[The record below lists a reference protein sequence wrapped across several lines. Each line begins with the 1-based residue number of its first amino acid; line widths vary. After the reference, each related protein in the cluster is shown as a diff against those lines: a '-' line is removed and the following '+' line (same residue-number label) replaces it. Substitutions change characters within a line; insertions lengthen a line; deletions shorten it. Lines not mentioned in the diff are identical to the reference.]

1 MTDIQMTVKRPQ
13 NTDEKVQLELIKSSK
28 LFYKLDASILP
39 HLSLTKQKK
48 ISKAY
53 KTKHQD
59 QLHKHEKP
67 KPNTYTKTDFHK
79 NCSKIS
85 QYLKR

>member
-39 HLSLTKQKK
+39 HLSLTKQKNLQ
-48 ISKAY
+48 SLQNQTPRPTAQTR
-53 KTKHQD
+53 KT
-59 QLHKHEKP
+59 
-67 KPNTYTKTDFHK
+67 
-79 NCSKIS
+79 
-85 QYLKR
+85 